1 MEAEILGQAGV
12 LDGRLVVAPE
22 KTVVLRVGTVPGG
35 ERQVVEAVWPGR
47 GGRRQA
53 CSWGKARVVE
63 VTVSKWARPVAPVGR
78 DRDCV
83 ATLWAHR
90 STDIR
95 QHCRAP

>member
-53 CSWGKARVVE
+53 CSWG
-63 VTVSKWARPVAPVGR
+63 
-78 DRDCV
+78 
-83 ATLWAHR
+83 
-90 STDIR
+90 
-95 QHCRAP
+95 